1 MAETGYHTPASAS
14 HLRPLALRYGKL
26 EHALLIPSSLF
37 LLASQARDALF
48 LTLPTPSPEVPGDGE
63 PCSETEL
70 VARFLGRLATLT
82 ADEPGSYEE
91 LLNSVITEFERS
103 FLKGNEV
110 HAIASTLPGDSA
122 NRQVVIQSYYAARL
136 ASGKSIKGHESA
148 LFRGVETGETKIF
161 SVFGG
166 QGNIEEYFDEL
177 RELVDI
183 YDGLVTDFV
192 EKMAEVLTALVRNP
206 ATQANHGKGLDI
218 LNWIHDASKT
228 PDLDYLVSAPVS
240 FPLIGV
246 TQLAH
251 YVVSA
256 RVLGKD
262 PGALRDAMSGTTG
275 HSQGIITAV
284 CISCSDSWESFFK
297 NAKTAV
303 ELLFWIGCR
312 SQQAYPR
319 TTLPPNALQDSLS
332 AGEGTPTPMLSVR
345 DLNQSTVEEQ
355 IKITNEHLPEERKV
369 GIALIN
375 GPKNFVVAG
384 PPQSLYG
391 LNLGLR
397 KIKADPSENHGRTPF
412 SQRKLKFVNRFLPIT
427 APFHSQYLKPAAE
440 ILYHDCKAIYFDQD
454 LAIPVYATDNGEN
467 LQSMSPQQL
476 TKRLI
481 DMIEF
486 LPVEWVLATRF
497 DKPTHV
503 IDFGP
508 GGTSGLG
515 GLTHRNKD
523 GTGLRVILAGS
534 FEVLGDE
541 MGSKVELFDRED
553 GAVKFSVD
561 WVEKFSPKLVK
572 TSMGKTYVD
581 TPFSR
586 LLGKPPI
593 MVAGMT
599 PCTISWEFVAATMNA
614 GYHIELAGGG
624 YYSPASMTQAV
635 SKIQQNTTPGNG
647 ITTNIIY
654 INPRTYTW
662 QVELVKSL
670 RDQGYGMD
678 GITIGAGIPSIEV
691 ANELCQTSGLKHI
704 SFKPGSSD
712 AIQQVINI
720 ARANP
725 DFPIILQWT
734 GGRAGGHH
742 SYEDFHTPLLNH
754 YSAIRRCGNII
765 LLAGSGFGGAD
776 DTIPYLTG
784 EWALAYNAPPMPFDG
799 ILLASRVMTALECKT
814 SLAAKQAIVDA
825 PGVEEK
831 DWEKTYKGP
840 AGGVITVR
848 SELGEPI
855 HKLATR
861 GILLWKELDDTIF
874 NLAKDKRI
882 AALKAK
888 KDYIIKKLNADFQKV
903 WFGQNSAGEACDLE
917 DMTYYEVAM
926 RMIELMYVK
935 HEKRWIN
942 LTHRNL
948 TGDFIRRIEE
958 RFTKAEGK
966 PSLLQNFGQLDD
978 PEEAAEKVLSNYPE
992 CQKQLMN
999 VQDVQHFL
1007 ILCQRRGQKP
1017 VPFIPVMDDQFEV
1030 WFKKDSLWQSEDVEA
1045 VVGQDVG
1052 RVAILQGPMAV
1063 KHSTK
1068 VNQPIQEILDDIHE
1082 KHITMLTDK
1091 YYKSDADSIPVI
1103 EYFGGAASKVD
1114 DSSPVAKMKPATKSL
1129 YTFPAASSGEDLPE
1143 TEKWLQ
1149 LLAGPSYS
1157 WRRALLTSDIVLQGS
1172 SFQTNPLRRIFAP
1185 RFDTQFVVDETDGI
1199 KNSTV
1204 TVFDRRHG
1212 KYVPAAKASF
1222 VGHNGIEVVM
1232 YEDRTATHKL
1242 LGLTLQ
1248 FTYHPDIGYAP
1259 IREVMDGR
1267 NDRIKAFYWQLWF
1280 GEDLPTDLDNAP
1292 VDAMTFDGGRVTIEG
1307 KAIEDFC
1314 RVIGNESEAYVKLGD
1329 KKRQAPMDFAIVV
1342 GWKAVI
1348 KAIFPK
1354 AIDGDLLKLVH
1365 LSNGFRLL
1373 PGCSPLCEGDEVET
1387 SAQINAVTN
1396 SPSGKTVEVE
1406 GTITRHGKPVMQV
1419 LTRFLY
1425 RGSFTDFQNTFKRSH
1440 ETPMQ
1445 MHLKTQKD
1453 VEILLSKEWFQPF
1466 NPEQQLLGTTLT
1478 FRLSSLLRFKS
1489 HDLLSHVSTS
1499 GTVLLELPTKEII
1512 QIASV
1517 EYEAGESFG
1526 NPVVDYLSRHGSP
1539 IEQPVSFAN
1548 GGYSVIQ
1555 ISDSV
1560 YSSVSATPP
1569 SNSPYAEI
1577 SSDYNPI
1584 HVSPTFSAYVE
1595 LPGSTGITHGM
1606 FTSASTRKFVETFAA
1621 ENVPSRVISY
1631 EVTFLDMVL
1640 PNTSLKTKLSHVGM
1654 VNGKKII
1661 KVETFNQETGNK
1673 VLEGTAEVEQPISAY
1688 MFTGQGSQEQGMG
1701 MDLYE
1706 SSAVAKDVW
1715 DRADRHFL
1723 ENYGF
1728 SIINIVKNNP
1738 KELTVHFGGPRGQK
1752 IKKNYTSMVYEVVDD
1767 DGKNVSMPIFK
1778 DIKESSTFYTFI
1790 SPTGLLSA
1798 TQFTQPALTLMEKA
1812 AFDDMKSKGL
1822 VQQGAP
1828 FGGHSLGEYS
1838 ALAAIANVIPIES
1851 LVDVVF
1857 YRGMTM
1863 QVAVPRDSLGRSE
1876 YAMMAVNPSRI
1887 GKTFNETALRYVV
1900 DHVATQTSWLV
1911 EIVNYNV
1918 ENQQYIAAGS
1928 LHGLDTLSNVF
1939 NVLKVQKIE
1948 LDKLMQTMSVESLK
1962 EKLSEIVEMCKEK
1975 SLEKAKAAGGRLEL
1989 ERGFAT
1995 IPLKGIDVPF
2005 HSSFLRN
2012 GVKPFRSFL
2021 ARKIPKTQINP
2032 ALLSSYIPNVTAKP
2046 FSISKEYITEC
2057 WKLTGSPK
2065 LKGILDNWDSLSTSG
2080 IKP

>member
-1 MAETGYHTPASAS
+1 MAI
-14 HLRPLALRYGKL
+14 RYGTL
-26 EHALLIPSSLF
+26 EHAVLIPSSQF
-37 LLASQARDALF
+37 LLASQARD
-48 LTLPTPSPEVPGDGE
+48 TLLVSLPVPSPEVPGEGE
-63 PCSETEL
+63 PTSETEL
-70 VARFLGRLATLT
+70 VARFLGKLATLT
-82 ADEPGSYEE
+82 SEEPGSYEE
-91 LLNSVITEFERS
+91 LLTSVITEFERS

-110 HAIASTLPGDSA
+110 HTVAASLPGDST
-122 NRQVVIQSYYAARL
+122 NRLVVIQSYYAARI

-148 LFRGVETGETKIF
+148 LFRGVDAGETKIF

-192 EKMAEVLTALVRNP
+192 ENMAETLSTLVVNP
-206 ATQANHGKGLDI
+206 QAQANYGKGLDI
-218 LNWIHDASKT
+218 LNWLHDASKT

-256 RVLGKD
+256 RILGKE
-262 PGALRDAMSGTTG
+262 PGAFRDRMAGATG
-275 HSQGIITAV
+275 HSQGIVTAV
-284 CISCSDSWESFFK
+284 CISCSDTWDSFFA
-297 NAKTAV
+297 NARLAI

-312 SQQAYPR
+312 SQQVYPR
-319 TTLPPNALQDSLS
+319 TTLPPSALQDSLS

-345 DLNQSTVEEQ
+345 DLSRSVVQTQ
-355 IKITNEHLPEERKV
+355 IDLTNAHLPDDRKV
-369 GIALIN
+369 EIALIN
-375 GPKNFVVAG
+375 GPKNFVVTG

-397 KIKADPSENHGRTPF
+397 KIKAEAAVNYGRIPF
-412 SQRKLKFVNRFLPIT
+412 SERKLRFVNRFLPIT
-427 APFHSQYLKPAAE
+427 APFHSKYLKPAAE
-440 ILYHDCKAIYFDQD
+440 ILYKDCKNLQFGQA
-454 LAIPVYATDNGEN
+454 LAIPVYSTDNGEN
-467 LQSMSPQQL
+467 LQDTNPVEL

-486 LPVEWVLATRF
+486 LPVDWVLATNF
-497 DKPTHV
+497 QKPTHV

-508 GGTSGLG
+508 GGASGLG

-523 GTGLRVILAGS
+523 GTGLRVILAGT
-534 FEVLGDE
+534 FDVLGEE

-553 GAVKFSVD
+553 GAVKFAVD

-572 TSMGKTYVD
+572 TSLGKIYVD

-586 LLGKPPI
+586 LIGKPPI

-599 PCTISWEFVAATMNA
+599 PCTVAWDFVAATMNA

-624 YYSPASMTQAV
+624 YYSPAGMTEAV
-635 SKIQQNTTPGNG
+635 RKIQNETTPGSG
-647 ITTNIIY
+647 ITPNIIY
-654 INPRTYTW
+654 INPRTYAW
-662 QVELVKSL
+662 QAPLVKTL
-670 RDQGYGMD
+670 RDQGYGIE
-678 GITIGAGIPSIEV
+678 GVTIAAGIPSIEV
-691 ANELCQTSGLKHI
+691 ANDLCQTLGVKHI
-704 SFKPGSSD
+704 SFKPGSSE
-712 AIQQVINI
+712 AIQQVISI
-720 ARANP
+720 AKANP
-725 DFPIILQWT
+725 SFPVIMQWT

-742 SYEDFHTPLLNH
+742 SFEDFHSPMLVN
-754 YSAIRRCGNII
+754 YSAIRRCENII
-765 LLAGSGFGGAD
+765 LVAGSGFGGAD

-784 EWALAYNAPPMPFDG
+784 EWALEYNSPPMPFDG

-814 SLAAKQAIVDA
+814 SLGAKQAIVDA
-825 PGVEEK
+825 PGVDDK

-840 AGGVITVR
+840 AGGIITVR

-861 GILLWKELDDTIF
+861 GVLLWKEMDDTIF
-874 NLAKDKRI
+874 ILPKEKRI
-882 AALKAK
+882 AMLKTK
-888 KDYIIKKLNADFQKV
+888 KEYIMNKLNADFQKV
-903 WFGQNSAGEACDLE
+903 WFGRNSAGTACDLE

-926 RMIELMYVK
+926 RMIELMYVS
-935 HEKRWIN
+935 HEKRWIDKS
-942 LTHRNL
+942 HRNL

-958 RFTKAEGK
+958 RFTGAEGRS
-966 PSLLQNFGQLDD
+966 SLLQSFSTLDD
-978 PEEAAEKVLSNYPE
+978 PVPAANQVLSNYPE
-992 CQKQLMN
+992 CKAQLMN

-1017 VPFIPVMDDQFEV
+1017 VPFIPVLDEQFEV
-1030 WFKKDSLWQSEDVEA
+1030 WFKKDSLWQSEDLEA

-1052 RVAILQGPMAV
+1052 RVAILQGPMAA
-1063 KHSTK
+1063 KHSKK
-1068 VNQPIQEILDDIHE
+1068 VNQPIKEILDDIHE
-1082 KHITMLTDK
+1082 QHIQMLTTK
-1091 YYKSDADSIPVI
+1091 YYNGQSESIPVV
-1103 EYFGGAASKVD
+1103 EYFGGAAPA
-1114 DSSPVAKMKPATKSL
+1114 DSEYGSPVGKVATAAKSVF
-1129 YTFPAASSGEDLPE
+1129 TFPAASSGDDLPE
-1143 TEKWLQ
+1143 TGAWLQ
-1149 LLAGPSYS
+1149 LLAGKDFS
-1157 WRRALLTSDIVLQGS
+1157 WRRALLTSDIVVQGTA
-1172 SFQTNPLRRIFAP
+1172 FQSNPLKRIFAP
-1185 RFDTQFVVDETDGI
+1185 RFNTQFVVDETSGV

-1204 TVFDRRHG
+1204 SVSDRRHG
-1212 KYVPAAKASF
+1212 RYVLAAKASF
-1222 VGHNGIEVVM
+1222 IGENMIEVVM
-1232 YEDRTATHKL
+1232 YEDRTATQEL
-1242 LGLTLQ
+1242 LGLTLK
-1248 FTYHPDIGYAP
+1248 FTYHPETGFAP
-1259 IREVMDGR
+1259 IREVMEGR
-1267 NDRIKAFYWQLWF
+1267 NDRIKAFYWKLWF
-1280 GEDLPTDLDNAP
+1280 GEDLPSGLNDAP
-1292 VDAMTFDGGRVTIEG
+1292 VDTVTFDGGRSTIEG

-1314 RVIGNESEAYVKLGD
+1314 HVIGNESEAYVKLGN

-1354 AIDGDLLKLVH
+1354 AINGDLLKLVH

-1373 PGCSPLCEGDEVET
+1373 PGAEPLCEGDEVET
-1387 SAQINAVTN
+1387 AAQINAVTN

-1406 GTITRHGKPVMQV
+1406 GTISRKGKPVMQV

-1425 RGSFTDFQNTFKRSH
+1425 RGVFDDFDNTFQRSH
-1440 ETPMQ
+1440 ETPVQ
-1445 MHLKTQKD
+1445 IHLKTSKD
-1453 VEILLSKEWFQPF
+1453 VEVLLSKEWFQPF
-1466 NPEQQLLGTTLT
+1466 NPEQALLGSILT
-1478 FRLSSLLRFKS
+1478 FRLSSLVRYKN
-1489 HDLLSHVSTS
+1489 HDILSHVSTS

-1526 NPVVDYLSRHGSP
+1526 NPVVDYLSRHGTP
-1539 IEQPVSFAN
+1539 IEQPVKFAN

-1555 ISDSV
+1555 IPEAV

-1584 HVSPTFSAYVE
+1584 HVSPTFSAYVQ
-1595 LPGSTGITHGM
+1595 LPGLTGITHGM

-1621 ENVPSRVISY
+1621 ENVPSRVVSY
-1631 EVTFLDMVL
+1631 DVAFLDMVL
-1640 PNTSLKTKLSHVGM
+1640 PNTNLQTKLSHVGM

-1673 VLEGTAEVEQPISAY
+1673 VLEGTAEVEQPLSAY
-1688 MFTGQGSQEQGMG
+1688 VFTGQGSQEQGMG

-1706 SSAVAKDVW
+1706 SSPVAKDVW

-1738 KELTVHFGGPRGQK
+1738 KELTVHFGGPRGQR
-1752 IKKNYTSMVYEVVDD
+1752 IKKNYTSMVYEVVDNE
-1767 DGKNVSMPIFK
+1767 GKNVSMPIFK

-1822 VQQGAP
+1822 VQQNAP

-1863 QVAVPRDSLGRSE
+1863 QVAVPRDSLGRSD

-1887 GKTFNETALRYVV
+1887 GKTFNEAALRYVV
-1900 DHVATQTSWLV
+1900 DHVAAQTSWLV

-1928 LHGLDTLSNVF
+1928 LNGLDTLSNVF
-1939 NVLKVQKIE
+1939 NVLKTQKIE
-1948 LDKLMQTMSVESLK
+1948 LDKLMETMSMEDLK
-1962 EKLSEIVEMCKEK
+1962 AKLSEIVEMCKEK
-1975 SLEKAKAAGGRLEL
+1975 SLEKTKAAGGRLEL

-2032 ALLSSYIPNVTAKP
+2032 ALLAGYIPNVTAKP

-2065 LKGILDNWDSLSTSG
+2065 LKSVLDNWDSLGRTG
-2080 IKP
+2080 MKN